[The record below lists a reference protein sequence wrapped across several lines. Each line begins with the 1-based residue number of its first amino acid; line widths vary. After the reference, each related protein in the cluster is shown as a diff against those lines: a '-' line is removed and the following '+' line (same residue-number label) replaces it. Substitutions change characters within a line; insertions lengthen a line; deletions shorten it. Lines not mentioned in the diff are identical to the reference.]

1 MDRSQP
7 GKLFVLSG
15 PSGAGKSTV
24 IAHLLKTLDKAYF
37 SVSATTRAPRE
48 GEVDGVDYHF
58 LSREQFEEL
67 IARGE
72 LLEHAEYVGN
82 YYGTP
87 AGPVNEKLAAGYDV
101 LLDIETQGAEQVM
114 ANRPDAVSV
123 FLFPPGFAVLE
134 ERLRKRGTDSEEKIR
149 ARLAQARVECRRA
162 GLYRYIVI
170 NDLIENACSEALAI
184 ITAEKCRSADRLHFL
199 KEED

>member
-1 MDRSQP
+1 MDMTQR
-7 GKLFVLSG
+7 GRIFVISG

-24 IAHLLKTLDKAYF
+24 IGHLMKALEKPYF
-37 SVSATTRAPRE
+37 SVSATTRPPRE
-48 GEVDGVDYHF
+48 KEVDGVDYHF
-58 LSREQFEEL
+58 LTREQFEEM

-87 AGPVNEKLAAGYDV
+87 VGPINEKLAEGYDV

-114 ANRPDAVSV
+114 ANRPDAVTM
-123 FLFPPGFAVLE
+123 FLFPPSFAVLE
-134 ERLRKRGTDSEEKIR
+134 ERLRSRGTDTEEKIR
-149 ARLAQARVECRRA
+149 ARLAQARVECGRA
-162 GLYRYIVI
+162 GLYHYIVI
-170 NDLIENACSEALAI
+170 NDLIENACAEAMAI
-184 ITAEKCRSADRLHFL
+184 IKAEKCRSAERLHFL